1 MIYNKKVFMKA
12 NHRFFNMLYYVDVIL
27 NSSGVSI

>member
-1 MIYNKKVFMKA
+1 MKA
-12 NHRFFNMLYYVDVIL
+12 NHRLFNMLYYVDVIL